1 MECKKDAMTL
11 LSQRIQRVKVSPTMA
26 VTAKAAE
33 LRAAGHDI
41 ISLAAGEPDFA
52 TPDAIKHAGIAAI
65 QNGDT
70 QYTAVG
76 GTAALKQAIVH
87 KFRRDNGLVYAP
99 SEVMVSSG
107 GKQCCYNLAQVLLDP
122 GDEAVIPAPYWVSY
136 PDMVRLADGEPV
148 IIPTDYNH
156 RYKIT
161 PEQLDAALGPR
172 TRLLFLN
179 SPSNPA
185 GMAYSRRE
193 LAAFGEVLQAYPQV
207 VIGSDDM
214 YEAIYWA
221 DEPFSNIVMAC
232 PPLRERTVILHGV
245 SKAYAMTG
253 WRIGYC
259 AGPEALIQAMSTVQ
273 SQSTSGACSI
283 SQAAAVVALNAD
295 QSCVATMCS
304 AYRYRHDRVIE
315 QLTAIPGM
323 RIASGDGTFY
333 AFPDCQA
340 LIERLAGVDD
350 DVALA
355 EYVLEHAGVALVPGS
370 AFGVPGCLRL
380 SFAADLATLDEA
392 LRRMRLALTPV

>member
-1 MECKKDAMTL
+1 MTL

-295 QSCVATMCS
+295 QGCVATMCS
-304 AYRYRHDRVIE
+304 AYRHRHDRVIE
-315 QLTAIPGM
+315 QLAAIPGM
-323 RIASGDGTFY
+323 RIAPGDGTFY

-380 SFAADLATLDEA
+380 SFATDLATLDEA
-392 LRRMRLALTPV
+392 LRRMRHALTPV

>member
-1 MECKKDAMTL
+1 MTL
-11 LSQRIQRVKVSPTMA
+11 LSQRIQRVKVSPTM
-26 VTAKAAE
+26 VMTAKAAE

-52 TPDAIKHAGIAAI
+52 TPDPIKHAGIAAI
-65 QNGDT
+65 QDGDT
-70 QYTAVG
+70 HYTAVG
-76 GTAALKQAIVH
+76 GTPALKQAIVD
-87 KFRRDNGLVYAP
+87 KFRRDNGLVYTP

-136 PDMVRLADGEPV
+136 PDMVLLADGEPV
-148 IIPTDYNH
+148 IIPTDYNR
-156 RYKIT
+156 RYTIT
-161 PEQLDAALGPR
+161 PEQLDAALSPR

-185 GMAYSRRE
+185 GMAYSRSE
-193 LAAFGEVLQAYPQV
+193 LAALGEVLQGYPQV

-214 YEAIYWA
+214 YEAMYWA
-221 DEPFSNIVMAC
+221 EEPFSNIAMVC
-232 PPLRERTVILHGV
+232 PQLRERTVILHGV

-259 AGPEALIQAMSTVQ
+259 AGPEVLIQAMSKVQ
-273 SQSTSGACSI
+273 SQSTSGACSV
-283 SQAAAVVALNAD
+283 SQAAAVAALTGD
-295 QSCVATMCS
+295 QRCVATMRS
-304 AYRYRHDRVIE
+304 AYRQRHDLVIE
-315 QLTAIPGM
+315 QLAAIPGV
-323 RIASGDGTFY
+323 RIAPGDGTFY

-340 LIERLAGVDD
+340 VIQRLSGVAD

-355 EYVLEHAGVALVPGS
+355 GYVLDHAEVALVPGS

-380 SFAADLATLDEA
+380 SFATDLATLGEA
-392 LRRMRLALTPV
+392 LRRIVRLLNS